1 MNRSLWVLLLFISL
15 SCNQDQDKNKSDN
28 SKKLQ
33 KEINNSKR
41 ISGDFI
47 TVDTAAVI
55 KSNSQIYGVILD
67 SIGKVLNQRSKE
79 VQREQYE
86 MIPVEVKAQIIAND
100 KKDQWEKLLKID
112 EIIYVNATVSNQ
124 QPNEINI
131 STNN

>member
-1 MNRSLWVLLLFISL
+1 MSKSLCVLLLFILS
-15 SCNQDQDKNKSDN
+15 SCNQDKNKSDN
-28 SKKLQ
+28 PKKL
-33 KEINNSKR
+33 KRKVTNSKR

-67 SIGKVLNQRSKE
+67 SIGEVLNQRSKE